1 MSNEK
6 ESLKDV
12 ERHLT
17 ERLNVEAEKD
27 ETMFN
32 LQKSVSHILHKK
44 MLTHPCLTADEED
57 FESE

>member
-1 MSNEK
+1 LSNKK

-27 ETMFN
+27 GTIYN
-32 LQKSVSHILHKK
+32 LRKSVSHILHKK